1 VYPAAAD
8 VLHKTGALQ
17 VQNLLLWPARGEV
30 EAEGVSVSLTRREME
45 LLLVLAKRPGRV
57 VQRQEIYE
65 AVWGGV
71 MPYRDRSVDVWVR
84 KLRGKL
90 ATAAPEYQF
99 VHTHYGFG
107 YRLWAEAV

>member
-1 VYPAAAD
+1 VSPVTAYALHVENL
-8 VLHKTGALQ
+8 VLRPSE
-17 VQNLLLWPARGEV
+17 NEV
-30 EAEGVSVSLTRREME
+30 EAEGVVIPLTRREME
-45 LLLVLAKRPGRV
+45 LLMVLAKRPGKV

-71 MPYRDRSVDVWVR
+71 MPYRDRSVDVWVK

-90 ATAAPEYQF
+90 AEAAPHYQF

-107 YRLWAEAV
+107 YRLWPEPN

>member
-1 VYPAAAD
+1 
-8 VLHKTGALQ
+8 VLHKSGALQ
-17 VQNLLLWPARGEV
+17 VQNLVLWPARGEV
-30 EAEGVSVSLTRREME
+30 EADGASVALTRREME

-71 MPYRDRSVDVWVR
+71 MPYRDRSVDVWVK

-90 ATAAPEYQF
+90 ATAAPDYLF

-107 YRLWAEAV
+107 YRLWAEPVVQPV